1 MHRVRPLRPARLA
14 LLAVALA
21 ACAAPRTAAPPPAPA
36 AAPRPIAKAFL
47 WEVTRPGQPDRP
59 LYLTGSMHLA
69 RPGAFALPPSFEA
82 ALARADALV
91 VEIDVTKAGGQAE
104 AVRLVQ
110 SLGLYR
116 PPRTLSAA
124 LDPETRALL
133 SVALARHG
141 LTGAAVE
148 PLRPWVVGM
157 MLEVLEAKRIGL
169 EPKQGLEWLL
179 LERVRGRK
187 EVAELETE
195 EGQVRALAGIPEP
208 VQVTMLRQ
216 ILQQEPRLAELTDEM
231 AAAWRGGDLAV
242 VERIALEGADDPATA
257 AALEAILFARNRTMA
272 DAIAPL
278 VGGPKVHLVVIG
290 AAHLVGDRGLLA
302 LLSARGLQVRQ
313 LPRE

>member
-1 MHRVRPLRPARLA
+1 MHRVRPLRLA

-36 AAPRPIAKAFL
+36 IAPRPVAKAFL
-47 WEVTRPGQPDRP
+47 WEVTRPGKPDRP
-59 LYLTGSMHLA
+59 LYVTGSMHLA
-69 RPGAFALPPSFEA
+69 RAGAFAFPPSFEA

-110 SLGLYR
+110 SLGTYP
-116 PPRTLSAA
+116 PPRTLSAT
-124 LDPETRALL
+124 LDPETRALV
-133 SVALARHG
+133 SAALTRHG
-141 LTGAAVE
+141 LTAAAVE
-148 PLRPWVVGM
+148 PFRPWFVAM
-157 MLEVLEAKRIGL
+157 LLEVLEAKRIGL

-179 LERVRGRK
+179 LERIRDQK
-187 EVAELETE
+187 EIVELETE

-216 ILQQEPRLAELTDEM
+216 MLEQGPRLAETTDEM
-231 AAAWRGGDLAV
+231 AAAWQRGDLAV
-242 VERIALEGADDPATA
+242 VERIALEGADDPAVAT
-257 AALEAILFARNRTMA
+257 ALEAMLFARNRTMA
-272 DAIAPL
+272 EAITPL
-278 VGGPKVHLVVIG
+278 VGGPKVHLVVVG